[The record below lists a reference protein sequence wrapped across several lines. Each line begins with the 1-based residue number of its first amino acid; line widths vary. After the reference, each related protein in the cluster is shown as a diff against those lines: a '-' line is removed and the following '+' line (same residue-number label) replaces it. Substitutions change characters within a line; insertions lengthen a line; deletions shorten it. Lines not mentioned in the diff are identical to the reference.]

1 MIEKNQ
7 DSILQEETNETL
19 NVSLQSAPA
28 GAMLRQRKARG
39 LTRKRSALLFYCL
52 MMAVPL
58 IQFILMYICVNF
70 NSILLSFK
78 EYTPSGEYVWLENPF
93 ANFKEVFTEL
103 KGTQFLVAIK
113 NSFTVFGCTLLI
125 NIPLSL
131 FFSYY
136 IYKGMVGNKIFRVA
150 LYLPN
155 IISSIVMVTIFYYIM
170 DDAIPLIWEKLFNK
184 EIDPLISNPDT
195 AIPSLIAFS
204 VLFSFG
210 SITMVFSSSMSSINE
225 SVIEAATLDGCN
237 SLQEFIYVIFPLTFN
252 VIKLQL
258 LAALVGIFTNQ
269 LNLYTFF
276 DINAYSKTWTI
287 GYYLYRG
294 TMAGGPPEYPFY
306 ATMGLILTLIAVPI
320 ILSIRKLFDKFDPY
334 TSQGGKR

>member
-1 MIEKNQ
+1 MVEKNQ
-7 DSILQEETNETL
+7 DDLLQGAENDIVNDSVH
-19 NVSLQSAPA
+19 NVHAEALTH
-28 GAMLRQRKARG
+28 RRKSRG
-39 LTRKRSALLFYCL
+39 MTRKKSALLFYCL
-52 MMAVPL
+52 MMTIPL
-58 IQFILMYICVNF
+58 VQFFLMYICVNF

-78 EYTPSGEYVWLENPF
+78 EYTPSGDYVWLKEPF
-93 ANFKEVFTEL
+93 KNFIDAFGEL
-103 KGTQFLVAIK
+103 KSRQFVIAVK

-136 IYKGMVGNKIFRVA
+136 IYKGFIGNKIFRVA

-155 IISSIVMVTIFYYIM
+155 IISSVVMVTIFYYIM
-170 DDAIPLIWEKLFNK
+170 DDAIPLIGETFFKK
-184 EIDPLISNPDT
+184 EINPLVSNPDT
-195 AIPSLIAFS
+195 AVPSLIAFG

-225 SVIEAATLDGCN
+225 SVVEAATLDGCDL
-237 SLQEFIYVIFPLTFN
+237 LQEFLYIIFPLTFN

-258 LAALVGIFTNQ
+258 LAALVGVFTNQ

-276 DINAYSKTWTI
+276 DIDAYSKTWTI

-294 TMAGGPPEYPFY
+294 IMAGGPAQYPFY
-306 ATMGLILTLIAVPI
+306 ATMGLILTLIAVPV
-320 ILSIRKLFDKFDPY
+320 ILSIRKIFDKLDPY
-334 TSQGGKR
+334 AS